1 MTLLR
6 HIDRFAV
13 FHFSG
18 FCRSEMPSFRWPYVA
33 HDVALATE
41 VASVR
46 PTNATEW
53 DQIANTLSA
62 SFSTTQRE
70 VEIKGRGCREWMD
83 LLIRKYKVED
93 ARALKRL
100 DYGTICQP
108 WCMRFPICLQ
118 MCLCVFVCICA
129 CLLLCII

>member
-1 MTLLR
+1 M
-6 HIDRFAV
+6 FAV

-62 SFSTTQRE
+62 AFSTTQRE
-70 VEIKGRGCREWMD
+70 VEIKGRGCRERMD

-100 DYGTICQP
+100 DYGSICQP
-108 WCMRFPICLQ
+108 RCMYVSQYACKCVCVCLY
-118 MCLCVFVCICA
+118 VFVLVYFSA
-129 CLLLCII
+129 